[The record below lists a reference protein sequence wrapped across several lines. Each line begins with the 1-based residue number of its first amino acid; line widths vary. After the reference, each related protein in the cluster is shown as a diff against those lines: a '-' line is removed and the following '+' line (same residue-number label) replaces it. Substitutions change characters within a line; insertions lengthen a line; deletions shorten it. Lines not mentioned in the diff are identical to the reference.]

1 MKNKIG
7 FYFLIMVML
16 MCSGLFVFLFINCI
30 KLYHSFDLSYDDV
43 IYEELTFLDYDSN
56 GELKEVYVKEYET
69 PFLIDSISFSSFDIK
84 TLEKLESNEV
94 IKVYYIETST
104 KDYQYELCE
113 VKVNNTYLLTL
124 QDYVK
129 ENRNNQ
135 RLGMVFCPV
144 LIVSAIV
151 LIVVFLKIL
160 YKNRIYL
167 GDIVYAEDHYVE
179 QVKEGYESL
188 KLGKV
193 KIEYQEYSDTIQVYN
208 SFNLCSLVINGKVYD
223 QFIGVMA
230 TKFTLQ
236 AKVEN
241 SFRQM
246 MDVKVVMDGI
256 NLKLYINDKK
266 VAKKFIAL
274 G

>member
-1 MKNKIG
+1 MKNKVGIW
-7 FYFLIMVML
+7 FIIVLMLI
-16 MCSGLFVFLFINCI
+16 CTGLFTFMFVNSIN
-30 KLYHSFDLSYDDV
+30 LYSYFDLTYDDV

-84 TLEKLESNEV
+84 TLEKLDSNEV

-135 RLGMVFCPV
+135 RLGMVISPV
-144 LIVSAIV
+144 LIISAMV

-160 YKNRIYL
+160 HKNRIYL
-167 GDIVYAEDHYVE
+167 GDIVYEDGHYVE

-193 KIEYQEYSDTIQVYN
+193 KIEHQEYSDVIQVYN
-208 SFNLCSLVINGKVYD
+208 SLNLCSLVINGKVYD

-230 TKFTLQ
+230 TKFVLK

-241 SFRQM
+241 CFRQM
-246 MDVKVVMDGI
+246 MDVKAVMDGI
-256 NLKLYINDKK
+256 NLKLYINGKK
-266 VAKKFIAL
+266 VAKQFIAF